1 VDHGILVGGGRDNI
15 IQNNIFVDCTS
26 TIPLASYATD
36 VDQRGLGYMAPDIA
50 DSNGTMQT
58 RLRAMPYQ
66 TPPWSEQ
73 YPALVTILASNPGAA
88 LGNIISTNISFNNHV
103 WTYWEN
109 NANTNVT
116 VINNFTNG
124 DPLFLDYSNRDFR
137 LQTTSPVWPLGF
149 QSISTNRIGLE
160 LLPASGLRVGGTTP

>member
-1 VDHGILVGGGRDNI
+1 
-15 IQNNIFVDCTS
+15 
-26 TIPLASYATD
+26 
-36 VDQRGLGYMAPDIA
+36 
-50 DSNGTMQT
+50 
-58 RLRAMPYQ
+58 
-66 TPPWSEQ
+66 
-73 YPALVTILASNPGAA
+73 VTILANNPGAA

-103 WTYWEN
+103 WTYWED